1 MPKSLHHF
9 ACCWNLAI
17 APSSLKSPLPF
28 SIFYF
33 PFQFSLLG
41 VWTSF
46 QFHSY
51 QLSSL
56 QQLVSRVLIF
66 LIRIYTIVCRESVPF
81 TYNIYGP
88 PFFSP
93 TISVIYLKVPPNV
106 GVQKSTGDSFVN
118 GNVLETGTR
127 HSPRLLR
134 SCLGPS
140 AGSLDFSGFC

>member
-88 PFFSP
+88 PFSPHHFSHLP
-93 TISVIYLKVPPNV
+93 ESSSKCWCPEIHRRLIC
-106 GVQKSTGDSFVN
+106 QWECAGDW
-118 GNVLETGTR
+118 
-127 HSPRLLR
+127 H
-134 SCLGPS
+134 
-140 AGSLDFSGFC
+140 